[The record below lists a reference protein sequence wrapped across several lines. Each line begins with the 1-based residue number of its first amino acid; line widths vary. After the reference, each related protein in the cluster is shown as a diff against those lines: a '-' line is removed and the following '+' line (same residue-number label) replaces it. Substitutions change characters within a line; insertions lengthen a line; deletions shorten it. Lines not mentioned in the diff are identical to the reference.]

1 MTSSGKPSSRPFLA
15 ALFMA
20 IVLSFCAAAY
30 VWGSIQVSRLDQ
42 IARAQL
48 IASSV
53 GSNAAGREQDKV
65 VLAKARQELVAVW
78 SPHLLALQPLNP
90 RLVNAAVQA
99 PAMSGAARS
108 RDDIRRRAAILDQL
122 GWRDT
127 TVLQNRL
134 TFAAERRDVAE
145 VVDLLDALL
154 RRNRAVQ
161 QTTVLFNAIELI
173 PDGQE
178 FLVRRLSGNPPW
190 RRSYLMSGATLSSAA
205 QLAARA
211 KLLSELQRKRIAL
224 DYAEI
229 APVLAPMVSQG
240 LVAEAARIWSKYRG
254 EEVLAP
260 LSDTGFDRFARKDV
274 GGDWDIPF
282 DWKPNAGLGY
292 SVSSYSEGDDA
303 LVRIDWNGKG
313 VPTFLSQQLSS
324 LPEDHEVVLTVA
336 SDRRQV
342 AAALDFIYRCP
353 NSRHVLVAN
362 NGPRRNELRYRL
374 DEPVGCR
381 FPQLEVAGRLQPS
394 AAASPVSGLGGSRSI
409 SAVLS
414 SIGVQ

>member
-1 MTSSGKPSSRPFLA
+1 M
-15 ALFMA
+15 AL
-20 IVLSFCAAAY
+20 VLFFCAAAY
-30 VWGSIQVSRLDQ
+30 VWGSIQVAKLDQ

-48 IASSV
+48 V
-53 GSNAAGREQDKV
+53 GSPVESSAASPEQNKV
-65 VLAKARQELVAVW
+65 LLAKARQELVAAW
-78 SPHLLALQPLNP
+78 SPHFLALQPLNP

-99 PAMSGAARS
+99 PAMSGAARG
-108 RDDIRRRAAILDQL
+108 RDDIRRRAAILARL

-161 QTTVLFNAIELI
+161 QTTALFNAIELI
-173 PDGQE
+173 PDGHE
-178 FLVRRLSGNPPW
+178 FLVGRLSGNPPW
-190 RRSYLMSGATLSSAA
+190 RRSYLMSGATLSNAA

-211 KLLSELQRKRIAL
+211 KLLSELQEKRIAL

-254 EEVLAP
+254 EEELAP
-260 LSDTGFDRFARKDV
+260 LSDTSFDRFAREGV
-274 GGDWDIPF
+274 GGEWDIPF
-282 DWKPNAGLGY
+282 DWKPSAGLGY

-303 LVRIDWNGKG
+303 VVRIDWNGKG

-324 LPEDHEVVLTVA
+324 LPEDHRVVLTVVG
-336 SDRRQV
+336 DRRQV
-342 AAALDFIYRCP
+342 AAALDLIYRCP
-353 NSRHVLVAN
+353 NSRHILTAS
-362 NGPRRNELRYRL
+362 NGRRRNELLYRL
-374 DEPVGCR
+374 DEPVDCR

-394 AAASPVSGLGGSRSI
+394 AAASLVSGLGGSRSI